1 LEVPVGKNK
10 GKAKVKGRP
19 RKATFVQ
26 GKKHLDL
33 DALTVMPKSANV
45 VHRTELNADAPHVE
59 LGKTV
64 FYKPHHNGEAP
75 SQYAVASTRL
85 ANFLKIPE
93 IISHNSFARVTGSP
107 GIVSWGVPGSPLLT
121 AKHDREVWPGKDFSK
136 RDIDDW
142 KKQAGIDER
151 DGRYYA
157 VSEQTYQWVDFK
169 RPEIQKGLSDLQL
182 FDAITGQT
190 DRHGGN
196 IFIDPTTG
204 QVSGIDDDRS
214 FGRGI
219 KVSAQVNPWKHYT
232 GLPDLVD
239 KGTAEKILAVK
250 PDDLREQLE
259 AAQDDTETLT
269 DQEID
274 DAVQRLVNVQSY
286 LQLLDATDQLVTNWN
301 DATYEKARKAPDK
314 SYLGRSARNLDEA
327 VQRSAQDPDILVR
340 DAPPPPDPTPPPGGM
355 PVLPPPPPPL
365 RRRGL
370 GFTVPQPTT
379 DVPAPDPG
387 LPTAPAR
394 QLFSPRTQDATQA
407 ARFRLGA
414 VREKPSGAAVLTAR
428 RPSDLDLDDA
438 DTTES
443 EEDGNPPSE

>member
-1 LEVPVGKNK
+1 VGKNK
-10 GKAKVKGRP
+10 GKAKTKGRT

-33 DALTVMPKSANV
+33 DDLTVMPKSANV
-45 VHRTELNADAPHVE
+45 VHRTELNADAPHVD
-59 LGKTV
+59 LGTTV
-64 FYKPHHNGEAP
+64 FYKQHNDDEAP

-107 GIVSWGVPGSPLLT
+107 GIVSWGVPGSPLMT
-121 AKHDREVWPGKDFSK
+121 SKYDREVVWPEGTSKKDMQS
-136 RDIDDW
+136 IA
-142 KKQAGIDER
+142 KQQAYDER
-151 DGRYYA
+151 DGKYYKL
-157 VSEQTYQWVDFK
+157 SQQTFQWVDFK

-196 IFIDPTTG
+196 IFLDPATG
-204 QVSGIDDDRS
+204 KVSGIDDDRS

-219 KVSAQVNPWKHYT
+219 LVSAQANPSGHYT

-269 DQEID
+269 DEEID
-274 DAVQRLVNVQSY
+274 EAVKRLVNVQTY
-286 LQLLDATDQLVTNWN
+286 LGLLDATDQLVTNWD
-301 DATYEKARKAPDK
+301 DATYEKARRAPQT

-327 VQRSAQDPDILVR
+327 VQMSARDPDIVVLN
-340 DAPPPPDPTPPPGGM
+340 APPPPDPTPPPGGM
-355 PVLPPPPPPL
+355 PGLPPPPAPL

-379 DVPAPDPG
+379 NAPAPDPG
-387 LPTAPAR
+387 LPTVRAR
-394 QLFSPRTQDATQA
+394 QLFSPRTQDASQA

-414 VREKPSGAAVLTAR
+414 IREKPSGGGVLTAR
-428 RPSDLDLDDA
+428 RPSDLDLDDG
-438 DTTES
+438 DTTSS
-443 EEDGNPPSE
+443 EEDDNSTSD